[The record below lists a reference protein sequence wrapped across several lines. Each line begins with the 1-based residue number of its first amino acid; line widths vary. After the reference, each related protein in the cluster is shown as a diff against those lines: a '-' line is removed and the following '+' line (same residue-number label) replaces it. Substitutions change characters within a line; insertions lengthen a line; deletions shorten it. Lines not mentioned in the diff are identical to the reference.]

1 MGVALH
7 NRMNKTQE
15 ATSVKAVNK
24 TILILET
31 LAGRDSVGVTEIAT
45 LTGMSKA
52 TAFRFLTTLETLGYV
67 RQDGENSQYSLTL
80 KLFEVG
86 NLVRAR
92 RTKLDDIKPLLA
104 KLAEDTK
111 ETVHLATIESGHLVY
126 LDKIESTLSL
136 KVSMMSEIGHSAPL
150 YCTGVGK
157 VLLAFLP
164 KEKTL
169 PVVERI
175 DLKRYTPNTITDQNQ
190 LINELQRI
198 KDAGYAL
205 DNEEH
210 ELGVRCI
217 AAPIRNSN
225 DDTVAALSVS
235 VPSVRL
241 TNEKLEQYRSKVL
254 ETASAI
260 SDIVGTGNWQI

>member
-1 MGVALH
+1 
-7 NRMNKTQE
+7 MNKTQD
-15 ATSVKAVNK
+15 ASSVKAVNK

-31 LAGRDSVGVTEIAT
+31 LSGRDSVGVTEIAT

-52 TAFRFLTTLETLGYV
+52 TAFRFLTTLESLGYV
-67 RQDGENSQYSLTL
+67 RQDGESSQYSLTL

-92 RTKLDDIKPLLA
+92 RTKLDDFKPLLSQ
-104 KLAEDTK
+104 LASATK
-111 ETVHLATIESGHLVY
+111 ETIHLATIENGHLVY

-136 KVSMMSEIGHSAPL
+136 KVSMMSEIGHSAPM

-164 KEKTL
+164 DEKTHPIIENTEL
-169 PVVERI
+169 R
-175 DLKRYTPNTITDQNQ
+175 RFTPNTITDRD
-190 LINELQRI
+190 LLRNELRRI
-198 KDAGYAL
+198 KDSGYAL

-217 AAPIRNSN
+217 AAPILNSS
-225 DDTVAALSVS
+225 DRVVAALSVS

-241 TNEKLEQYRSKVL
+241 TNEKLELYRTSVL
-254 ETASAI
+254 ETAAAI
-260 SDIVGTGNWQI
+260 SGILGTGNWKI